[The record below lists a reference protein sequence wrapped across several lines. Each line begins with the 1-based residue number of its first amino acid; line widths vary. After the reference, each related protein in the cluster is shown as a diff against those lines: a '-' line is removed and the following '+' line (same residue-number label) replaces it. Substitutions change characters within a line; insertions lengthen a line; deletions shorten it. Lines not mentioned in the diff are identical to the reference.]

1 MSRIKLAAVLVTPL
15 AFLCSN
21 TVQAQ
26 ETANSAV
33 QTPAPPNSQIQ
44 ASVAVKDE
52 NEVYRTYVPYKGLP
66 LKPAPTPIP
75 PSVSAQPPAA
85 APVAGAAPAGC
96 DTAFA
101 APKNDVYGA
110 YVPYNGPLLN
120 RSCVINT
127 QPATASL
134 PQQASPVLKTPPQEQ
149 ALEVPTVPPAT
160 MPAPPE
166 VAAVDAPPPACSMV
180 ASKVYGAYV
189 PYTGPLVTACTIPQA
204 DSGGPAQSNSTVAA
218 ARLAEAAALPQP
230 RLASPTANEIALAA
244 PSPVNAP
251 LPSAP
256 PIGDPSGG
264 APAGGSGYIRV
275 VPAPIPEKQPL
286 QIKPF
291 RSVAVGV
298 KADTLGA
305 GVELATP
312 LSHSFNLRSSFNV
325 LPFNY
330 GFSIDGVNYNAR
342 FHLQSTEAALDWF
355 PLHSSFHVSPGVLYA
370 KNSLSGTTSVGPGQ
384 SFTLGN
390 QPFINSVD
398 DPAHGSASVIY
409 PHKVAPML
417 LFGFGN
423 IIPRSGSH
431 FSFPVEFGAA
441 YTGAPQMSV
450 SLNGT
455 ACTKDGCAN
464 FGTNTQAQTF
474 LKQEVN
480 DLNSDLRSFPFYPIV
495 SIGVA
500 YHFYSS
506 SHHAP
511 ND

>member
-1 MSRIKLAAVLVTPL
+1 MFRIKLAAVLVTPL

-305 GVELATP
+305 GIEFATP
-312 LSHSFNLRSSFNV
+312 VSRSFNLRSSFNV
-325 LPFNY
+325 FAFNY
-330 GFSIDGVNYNAR
+330 PILYRRSQLRRQTPSPIQPKPRSTGSRYTVR
-342 FHLQSTEAALDWF
+342 FHI
-355 PLHSSFHVSPGVLYA
+355 SPGILYVKELA
-370 KNSLSGTTSVGPGQ
+370 FRRRHLSGPVSR
-384 SFTLGN
+384 S
-390 QPFINSVD
+390 S
-398 DPAHGSASVIY
+398 SAIS
-409 PHKVAPML
+409 PSSTASMTRSTAL
-417 LFGFGN
+417 
-423 IIPRSGSH
+423 PRSSIPTRLPRCCCSALAT
-431 FSFPVEFGAA
+431 SFRAVAGISRSRLSS
-441 YTGAPQMSV
+441 APPT
-450 SLNGT
+450 L
-455 ACTKDGCAN
+455 A
-464 FGTNTQAQTF
+464 
-474 LKQEVN
+474 L
-480 DLNSDLRSFPFYPIV
+480 LR
-495 SIGVA
+495 
-500 YHFYSS
+500 
-506 SHHAP
+506 
-511 ND
+511 